1 MIQSVVRMQQA
12 DLGLNAD
19 GVLTMRVSLPAAS
32 YPEAERRVAFF
43 RDVLQEIEALPG
55 VRSAGATSAL
65 PLSGWM
71 PTRSFL
77 VDGYTPPPDAPLPW
91 GEWAVA
97 APGYFRTMG
106 IPLLRGREFT
116 VQDMEEARPVAVV
129 NAFLAERYWPDDD
142 PIGQRV
148 GFPGSDTQYEV
159 VGVVGDVAA
168 QGVHMPMRT
177 QLYVPLGSPAQSHMF
192 LVVKGDQSHE
202 AITAAVRQAVTRVDP
217 NQPVYGV
224 RAMDFYAERAI
235 AQQRFAMVLLSAF
248 AAIGLVLAASGH
260 THGWPM
266 PRGGSQRIADSLA
279 SYLRSI
285 GGRIEVNR
293 RITRL
298 DDLPSASAYL
308 FDVSPAQ
315 VVRIAGNALPARY
328 RRRLEKFRHGPGIFK
343 VDWAL
348 DGPIPWKCEG
358 CRHAGTVHLGGTL
371 EAVAES
377 ERAAWNGQH
386 AERPFVLLAQQS
398 SFDESRAPPG
408 KHAAWAYSHVPHG
421 STVDMT
427 GRIEAQVER
436 YAPGFRDL
444 VLARHTFDSEA
455 LEAYNPNYVGGDI
468 AGGAQDLRQIV
479 ARPALRWTPY
489 ATPNPKIYLCSASTP
504 PGGGVH
510 GMCGY
515 LAARAALR
523 SLTQ

>member
-1 MIQSVVRMQQA
+1 MSSIETTDAVVVGSGPNGLAAAITLARAGRSVLVVEAA
-12 DLGLNAD
+12 DRIGGGTRSSELTLPGFVHDVCSAIHPLGVASPFFRELPL
-19 GVLTMRVSLPAAS
+19 GEHGLEWIHPPAAVAHPFEES
-32 YPEAERRVAFF
+32 ESAVLAGSVEDTARTLGPDGDAYRRLFGPLTADWPRIAPYLLGPLRIPSHPVRTARFGL
-43 RDVLQEIEALPG
+43 RAL
-55 VRSAGATSAL
+55 RSARA
-65 PLSGWM
+65 
-71 PTRSFL
+71 
-77 VDGYTPPPDAPLPW
+77 
-91 GEWAVA
+91 
-97 APGYFRTMG
+97 
-106 IPLLRGREFT
+106 
-116 VQDMEEARPVAVV
+116 
-129 NAFLAERYWPDDD
+129 LAERFFQ
-142 PIGQRV
+142 GRR
-148 GFPGSDTQYEV
+148 
-159 VGVVGDVAA
+159 A
-168 QGVHMPMRT
+168 QGLFAGLAAHSM
-177 QLYVPLGSPAQSHMF
+177 LPLE
-192 LVVKGDQSHE
+192 K
-202 AITAAVRQAVTRVDP
+202 AA
-217 NQPVYGV
+217 
-224 RAMDFYAERAI
+224 
-235 AQQRFAMVLLSAF
+235 S

-515 LAARAALR
+515 HAARALLAR
-523 SLTQ
+523 DRA